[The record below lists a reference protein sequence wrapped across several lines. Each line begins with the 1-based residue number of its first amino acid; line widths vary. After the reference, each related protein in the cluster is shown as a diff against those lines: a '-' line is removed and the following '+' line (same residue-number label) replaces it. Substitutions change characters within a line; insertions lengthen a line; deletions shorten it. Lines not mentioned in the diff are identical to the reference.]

1 MRLFLAIWILWVGL
15 FPFSLTGAERIKM
28 ATTTSLDN
36 SGFLDYLLPRFAK
49 ESGIKIDVIAVGT
62 GKALKLGENGDVDLV
77 FVHAPKAEAEF
88 VRKGFGVQRTTV
100 MYNYF
105 LIVGPPRDPAR
116 IQGKDAIESFR
127 RIYQGR
133 YTFVSRGD
141 ESGTHKKEKEL
152 WKMAGLQPGG
162 SWYLEAG
169 QGMAATLQIAD
180 EKRGYTLVDTST
192 FLALQNKLN
201 LVPLCRDKKRLLNLY
216 SVIAVNPQKYPRVKY
231 EAAMKFIEWISSRKG
246 KRLIREF
253 TTQGKRTFY
262 PMDNLH
268 P

>member
-1 MRLFLAIWILWVGL
+1 MRLLLAVWILWVGL
-15 FPFSLTGAERIKM
+15 FPLSLSGAERIKM

-36 SGFLDYLLPRFAK
+36 SGFLDYLLPKFAK
-49 ESGIKIDVIAVGT
+49 EYGIKIDVIAVGT
-62 GKALKLGENGDVDLV
+62 GKALKLGENGDVDLL

-105 LIVGPPRDPAR
+105 LIVGPPRDPAQ
-116 IQGKDAIESFR
+116 IKGKNAIESLR
-127 RIYQGR
+127 RIYRGQ

-152 WKMAGLQPGG
+152 WKMAGLKPGG

-192 FLALQNKLN
+192 FLALQNKLD
-201 LVPLCRDKKRLLNLY
+201 LVALSQDKERLLNLY
-216 SVIAVNPQKYPRVKY
+216 SVMAVNPKKYPRVKY
-231 EAAMKFIEWISSRKG
+231 GAAMKFIEWISSRRG
-246 KRLIREF
+246 KVLIREF
-253 TTQGKRTFY
+253 TTQGKRTFF
-262 PMDNLH
+262 PIDTLH